1 MSNNKKS
8 IKQLLLMI
16 GLTFGTQFCLL
27 ITTSILA
34 SKFGVGVE
42 MDALTLSNSISI
54 FIYSFIGAGVTT
66 ILIPNLIDEVN
77 KEAVN
82 TFLTVLYSVA
92 FIVLLVLIIFKYPII
107 TLVSGEKNSIFVE
120 IASTLLPIIL
130 LSQFVNSFLGFSN
143 AVLQNKGKF
152 NYPKLTTLITS
163 MLLMFLL
170 MFYNHLT
177 LYSYAFFTLV
187 TVLLNVILQLLQVK
201 RVGFQYRFSLK
212 IKDERFIKIIHTF
225 FPIILSTGLYQFSLV
240 IGTTIATR
248 LGEGQSSILNYSN
261 SITSML
267 NMLLLA
273 NIMAFLYP
281 TLARSIKSQN
291 PHIKLFDY
299 FLFLNAIL
307 SIIVVIFIIVGKEGI
322 TLLYERGNFSSTA
335 TEIVYKCSLI
345 YILALPINGMRDLI
359 YRYFY
364 VNSDTYTPFLN
375 SIIIS
380 ILNIIVSMILSTF
393 IGIYGIVLGTM
404 LTSYLSLTMILIK
417 FKKTFGF
424 NYNKRVFVIE
434 NLKILIITLLSI
446 MLAALLK
453 NYFALQSEVF
463 SLFIYIPII
472 ILIFGCL
479 LLLTKSRVF
488 HINI

>member
-1 MSNNKKS
+1 MRNNRRS

-66 ILIPNLIDEVN
+66 ILIPNLIDEDN

-82 TFLTVLYSVA
+82 TFLTVLYSLA
-92 FIVLLVLIIFKYPII
+92 FTVLLILILFKYPII
-107 TLVSGEKNSIFVE
+107 TLVSGGGNSNFVE
-120 IASTLLPIIL
+120 IAARLLPIIL
-130 LSQFVNSFLGFSN
+130 LSQFINSFLGFSN
-143 AVLQNKGKF
+143 AVLQNKGRF

-170 MFYNHLT
+170 MFYNHIT
-177 LYSYAFFTLV
+177 LYTYAIFTLI
-187 TVLLNVILQLLQVK
+187 TVLFNVILQLLQVK

-212 IKDERFIKIIHTF
+212 LKDKRFVKIIHTF

-291 PHIKLFDY
+291 PHTKLFDY
-299 FLFLNAIL
+299 FIFLNAIL
-307 SIIVVIFIIVGKEGI
+307 SVIVVMFIIVGKEGI
-322 TLLYERGNFSSTA
+322 TLLYERGNFSSSS

-375 SIIIS
+375 SIVVS
-380 ILNIIVSMILSTF
+380 ILNIIISIILSNF
-393 IGIYGIVLGTM
+393 IGIYGIVIGTM
-404 LTSYLSLTMILIK
+404 LTSYLSLLLILIK
-417 FKKTFGF
+417 FKKNFGF
-424 NYNKRVFVIE
+424 NYNKRSFIIE
-434 NLKILIITLLSI
+434 NLKILMITFSSI

-453 NYFALQSEVF
+453 NYFAVQSEVF
-463 SLFIYIPII
+463 SLFIFVPII
-472 ILIFGCL
+472 ILIFCCL
-479 LLLTKSRVF
+479 LFLTKSKVF
-488 HINI
+488 NINI